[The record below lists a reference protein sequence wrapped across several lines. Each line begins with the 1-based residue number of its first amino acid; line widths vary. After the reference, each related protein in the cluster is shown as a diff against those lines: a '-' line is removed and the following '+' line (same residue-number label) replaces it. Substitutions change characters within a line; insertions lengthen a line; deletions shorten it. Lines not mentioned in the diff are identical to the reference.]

1 MNMTLTA
8 QKMLHSIHVFWRY
21 MNAGPEQ
28 NWERAY
34 LCSMAPLSASALRHN
49 EEAEHTHVSW

>member
-8 QKMLHSIHVFWRY
+8 RRMLDHLRDFWKY
-21 MNAGPEQ
+21 MNAGPQ
-28 NWERAY
+28 QDWERAY
-34 LCSMAPLSASALRHN
+34 LCSMAPMSASALRHN